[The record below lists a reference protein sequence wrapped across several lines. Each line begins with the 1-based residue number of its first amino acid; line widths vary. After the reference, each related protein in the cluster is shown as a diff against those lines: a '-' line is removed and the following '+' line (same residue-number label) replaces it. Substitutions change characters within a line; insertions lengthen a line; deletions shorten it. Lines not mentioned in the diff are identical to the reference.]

1 MPRRGGSWLFTT
13 KSPEMPG
20 THSIDIEEEKSGKAK
35 TFKFLTIEKHILLVG
50 SRIKS
55 SHGKWQVGL
64 LIEHSSAIVH
74 DSWYEHL
81 IKWLPVQ
88 IIVFVENGAN
98 WKHKY
103 HWLYVLVMSCSSP
116 VTVTSIT
123 EYLYKFLARL
133 INTYKLP
140 NPWNVN
146 NWIFFTMVI
155 LQQQKLGIYR
165 HYWPHDWFHC
175 KLHPTW
181 RFLTTWKIYLEKFD
195 LFYILRVDFKC
206 TRSSKVCWFNKL
218 FAAMIPWKCYK
229 MIAIEKVYQNSNSE
243 AMKPTY

>member
-1 MPRRGGSWLFTT
+1 MPIQGGSWLFTT

-20 THSIDIEEEKSGKAK
+20 THSIDIEEEKSEKAK
-35 TFKFLTIEKHILLVG
+35 TFKFLMIEKHILPVG

-155 LQQQKLGIYR
+155 LSGN
-165 HYWPHDWFHC
+165 
-175 KLHPTW
+175 
-181 RFLTTWKIYLEKFD
+181 
-195 LFYILRVDFKC
+195 
-206 TRSSKVCWFNKL
+206 SSRN
-218 FAAMIPWKCYK
+218 
-229 MIAIEKVYQNSNSE
+229 
-243 AMKPTY
+243 

>member
-1 MPRRGGSWLFTT
+1 MNTWLNDCRF
-13 KSPEMPG
+13 
-20 THSIDIEEEKSGKAK
+20 
-35 TFKFLTIEKHILLVG
+35 
-50 SRIKS
+50 KS
-55 SHGKWQVGL
+55 SFLWKTV
-64 LIEHSSAIVH
+64 
-74 DSWYEHL
+74 
-81 IKWLPVQ
+81 PT
-88 IIVFVENGAN
+88 EN
-98 WKHKY
+98 
-103 HWLYVLVMSCSSP
+103 
-116 VTVTSIT
+116 TSIT

-146 NWIFFTMVI
+146 NWIFFYHGNTFWK
-155 LQQQKLGIYR
+155 QQQKLGIYW

-181 RFLTTWKIYLEKFD
+181 RFLTTWKICLEKFD

-218 FAAMIPWKCYK
+218 FASMIPWKCYK
-229 MIAIEKVYQNSNSE
+229 MIAVEKVYQNSNSE